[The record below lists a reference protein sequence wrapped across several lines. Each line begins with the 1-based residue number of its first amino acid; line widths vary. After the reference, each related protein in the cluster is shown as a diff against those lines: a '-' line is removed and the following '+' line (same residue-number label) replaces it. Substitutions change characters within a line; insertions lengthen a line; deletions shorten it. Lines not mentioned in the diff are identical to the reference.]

1 MDYFRGLAEE
11 MSMSMLGRRYDPS
24 DDDTDEIR
32 SLRVLILET
41 VTRVLTRTHE
51 LECEKMTLQRLGGGG
66 SLIKPSR
73 NGNWEALGYAACTL
87 T

>member
-51 LECEKMTLQRLGGGG
+51 LECVKMTLQRLGGGG
-66 SLIKPSR
+66 
-73 NGNWEALGYAACTL
+73 AV
-87 T
+87 